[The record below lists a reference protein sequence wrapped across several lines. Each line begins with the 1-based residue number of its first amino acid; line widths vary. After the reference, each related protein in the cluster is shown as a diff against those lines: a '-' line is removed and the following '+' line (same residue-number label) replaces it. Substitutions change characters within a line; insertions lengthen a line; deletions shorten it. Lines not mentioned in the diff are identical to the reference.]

1 MLTPERHWLETW
13 RKAGPVLERI
23 RQAELQSLPESLPQA
38 FCTTPENPCLND
50 AVWLR
55 QKLMRIQL
63 RQLQLNLKAACEEV
77 AHLRGELDKSVRS

>member
-38 FCTTPENPCLND
+38 FCTTPDNPCLTD
-50 AVWLR
+50 AAWLR
-55 QKLMRIQL
+55 QHLLPIQL
-63 RQLQLNLKAACEEV
+63 RQFPPNLTPACT
-77 AHLRGELDKSVRS
+77 